1 MEIGL
6 YCPAC
11 RKSARLDTEALETR
25 DSTCPRCGHVA
36 PVEVSP
42 SMRDEGSFDRCAL
55 CGQDR
60 FFKQK
65 SFNRVFGIG
74 VVLVAI
80 AFAPFTSPPY
90 ISLFIGAAIDGVVY
104 LLVPW
109 VGICYNCET
118 EYRGLPGIAQ
128 LEPFE
133 HLVAQRVQARR
144 ARETDEQKRS
154 RSEA

>member
-11 RKSARLDTEALETR
+11 RKADRIDAGALESR
-25 DSTCPRCGHVA
+25 EWACPRCGRSTPIELSA
-36 PVEVSP
+36 
-42 SMRDEGSFDRCAL
+42 SMRDEGAFDHCAL
-55 CGQDR
+55 CGRDQ

-65 SFNRVFGIG
+65 SFNRAFGIA

-90 ISLFIGAAIDGVVY
+90 ISLFIGAAVDGVVY

-118 EYRGLPGIAQ
+118 EYRGLPGIAD

-133 HLVAQRVQARR
+133 HLIAQRIQARQ
-144 ARETDEQKRS
+144 ARETTGTET
-154 RSEA
+154 